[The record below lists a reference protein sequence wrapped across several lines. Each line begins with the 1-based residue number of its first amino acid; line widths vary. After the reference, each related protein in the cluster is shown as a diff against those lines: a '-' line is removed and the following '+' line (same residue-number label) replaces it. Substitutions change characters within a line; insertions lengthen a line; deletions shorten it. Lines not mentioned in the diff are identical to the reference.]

1 MSKAL
6 RNKGTVIKL
15 DKERRINID
24 MNALVELEDKY
35 GSIDKAFGA
44 LSGSPKMKDIRYI
57 LYLSLLHE
65 DEALTENKVGKLI
78 NLGNLST
85 VIEALGGAMT
95 SSLPESTG
103 EDAKN

>member
-6 RNKGTVIKL
+6 RNKGSVIKL

-65 DEALTENKVGKLI
+65 DESLTENKVGKLI
-78 NLGNLST
+78 DIGNIGY
-85 VIEALGGAMT
+85 VIETIGSAIELSM
-95 SSLPESTG
+95 PEVDE
-103 EDAKN
+103 EDVKN